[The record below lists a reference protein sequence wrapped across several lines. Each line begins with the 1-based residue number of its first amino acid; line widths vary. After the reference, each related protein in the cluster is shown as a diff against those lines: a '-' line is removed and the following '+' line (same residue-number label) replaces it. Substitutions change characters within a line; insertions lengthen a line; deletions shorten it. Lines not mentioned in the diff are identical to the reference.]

1 MKYIKINSLSLRNFK
16 GVRNAEYEFGDLVNV
31 VKGRNGVGK
40 TTIADA
46 ICWVLFGTN
55 QAGDTKF
62 GVKTKDENGNEIPDV
77 EHSVEIV
84 LSINDVVISSYGGQD
99 SDVKSVKLTRILK
112 ESRSKDGSVTN
123 TYTYKVDDEVETAG
137 DFKKVVSEICPEK
150 VFRLCSS
157 PNAFVQMEWSE
168 QRKMLIEMFGEPS
181 VEEIMGGE
189 KRFDPI
195 KKLLEKND
203 FDKVLKHLYYMRRE
217 VQKKL
222 DDVPVRLSE
231 LDKVLPKAENWE
243 EIEKQMEE
251 KDGIIKDNLQKI
263 SLIENGG
270 GKSVVNES
278 LIHKMNFLQK
288 RLKNMCEW
296 ARRQSTEIL
305 DEYTNA
311 KSKLEVEIIDTKSK
325 ERRLETKR
333 TSLRDDIDRLEK
345 DLKHLECRK
354 KDGSARWKAVS
365 ARTWEWDDKLSY
377 CPTCGQALPMDKV
390 EEMKEESLER
400 FNAAKAADFKKLK
413 EEYGRIKDREN
424 QIKELIEEYK
434 EELAKIK
441 ALLEDV
447 KKNLYEKSEALK
459 KHNADAE
466 KKITSAEDLLAQ
478 KPEYAEVCEQI
489 KALEAEMNAPSVDDE
504 GAAMIEEFRKILIE
518 ASKER
523 ENLLKQL
530 AVKEQ
535 YDKVAK
541 QIEGIKKT
549 RKALQEQ
556 LDDYDEKLK
565 AANDYQHKACRVLE
579 ENVNE
584 HFGLVKWSMFRLQ
597 LDGTEKPW
605 CECSVDGVPYSD
617 LNSAAKINAGLDIID
632 ALKRYYEADVPCV
645 IDNAET
651 VLEPLYAGG
660 QQIRLTVTEDENIII
675 EHHDD
680 KDEA

>member
-1 MKYIKINSLSLRNFK
+1 MEYIKINSLSLRNFK

-84 LSINDVVISSYGGQD
+84 LRINNVVISPDRGHGSA
-99 SDVKSVKLTRILK
+99 KSVKLTRILK

-123 TYTYKVDDEVETAG
+123 TYTYKVDEEVETAG

-181 VEEIMGGE
+181 VEDITGGE

-195 KKLLEKND
+195 KELLEKED
-203 FDKVLKHLYYMRRE
+203 IDKVLKHLNYKCKE

-222 DDVPVRLSE
+222 DDVPVRLDE
-231 LDKVLPKAENWE
+231 LDKVLPKAENWDE
-243 EIEKQMEE
+243 LEKQVEE

-270 GKSVVNES
+270 GKRVVNES
-278 LIHKMNFLQK
+278 LSHKMNFLQK
-288 RLKNMCEW
+288 RLRNMCEW

-311 KSKLEVEIIDTKSK
+311 KSKLEVEIIETKSK

-333 TSLRDDIDRLEK
+333 TSLMGDIDRLEE
-345 DLKHLECRK
+345 DLKSLESQK

-390 EEMKEESLER
+390 EKMKEESLER
-400 FNAAKAADFKKLK
+400 FNAAKAADYKKLK

-424 QIKELIEEYK
+424 QINELIEEYK

-489 KALEAEMNAPSVDDE
+489 KALEVEMNAPAVDDE

-541 QIEGIKKT
+541 QIEDIKKG

-556 LDDYDEKLK
+556 LDDYDETLK
-565 AANDYQHKACRVLE
+565 AANDYQHKACKVLE
-579 ENVNE
+579 ENVNK
-584 HFGLVKWSMFRLQ
+584 HFGLVKWSMFRRQ

>member
-1 MKYIKINSLSLRNFK
+1 MEYIKINSLSLRNFK

-55 QAGDTKF
+55 HAGDTKF

-84 LSINDVVISSYGGQD
+84 LSINNVVISPDGGQG
-99 SDVKSVKLTRILK
+99 SVKSVKLTRILK
-112 ESRSKDGSVTN
+112 ESRSRDVSVTN

-157 PNAFVQMEWSE
+157 PNVFVQMEWSE

-251 KDGIIKDNLQKI
+251 KNSIIKDNIQNI
-263 SLIENGG
+263 SLIEKCGG
-270 GKSVVNES
+270 IRAANES
-278 LIHKMNFLQK
+278 LIHKMDFLQK

-296 ARRQSTEIL
+296 AHRQSTEIL

-311 KSKLEVEIIDTKSK
+311 KSKLEVEIIETKSK

-333 TSLRDDIDRLEK
+333 TLLMDDIGRLKE
-345 DLKHLECRK
+345 DLKSLESQK

-365 ARTWEWDDKLSY
+365 ARTWEWDGKLSY

-400 FNAAKAADFKKLK
+400 FNAANAADFKKLK

-424 QIKELIEEYK
+424 QIKEVIEDDK
-434 EELAKIK
+434 EKLAKVK
-441 ALLEDV
+441 TLLEDV
-447 KKNLYEKSEALK
+447 KKDLYEKSETLK
-459 KHNADAE
+459 KYNADAE
-466 KKITSAEDLLAQ
+466 KKLTSAEDLLAQ

-489 KALEAEMNAPSVDDE
+489 KALEAKMKVPSLKE
-504 GAAMIEEFRKILIE
+504 EAAAMIEDFRKNLAE

-523 ENLLKQL
+523 KNLLKQL

-541 QIEGIKKT
+541 QIEGIKKE

-565 AANDYQHKACRVLE
+565 AANDYQHKACKVLE
-579 ENVNE
+579 ENVNK
-584 HFGLVKWSMFRLQ
+584 HFGLVKWSMFRRQ

-617 LNSAAKINAGLDIID
+617 SNTADRVNAGLDIID
-632 ALKRYYEADVPCV
+632 ALKRYYEVDVPCV
-645 IDNAET
+645 IDKAES
-651 VLEPLYAGG
+651 VLKPLYRGG

-675 EHHDD
+675 EQHDD

>member
-1 MKYIKINSLSLRNFK
+1 MKYIKIDSLSLRNFK
-16 GVRNAEYEFGDLVNV
+16 GVRNAEYEFGNLVNV

-77 EHSVEIV
+77 EHSVEIA
-84 LSINDVVISSYGGQD
+84 LIISDVVFSQGCGQGIA
-99 SDVKSVKLTRILK
+99 KSVKLTRIFK
-112 ESRSKDGSVTN
+112 ESRSKEGSVTN

-181 VEEIMGGE
+181 VEEITGGE

-195 KKLLEKND
+195 KEQLEKED
-203 FDKVLKHLYYMRRE
+203 IDKVLKHLNYKRKE

-222 DDVPVRLSE
+222 DDVPVRLDE

-243 EIEKQMEE
+243 ELERQVEE
-251 KDGIIKDNLQKI
+251 KNGIIMENVQKI
-263 SLIENGG
+263 SIIENGG
-270 GKSVVNES
+270 DKRVVNDT
-278 LIHKMNFLQK
+278 LNNNIGFLQK
-288 RLKNMCEW
+288 RLRNMVEG
-296 ARRQSTEIL
+296 ARRQSIEIL
-305 DEYTNA
+305 GEYTNA
-311 KSKLEVEIIDTKSK
+311 KCKLEVEITEAKLNVKRGKTKITSLK
-325 ERRLETKR
+325 EDISQLEEDLKRLESQKQ
-333 TSLRDDIDRLEK
+333 
-345 DLKHLECRK
+345 
-354 KDGSARWKAVS
+354 DGSAKWNAVK
-365 ARTWEWDDKLSY
+365 ARTWGWDDNLSY
-377 CPTCGQALPMDKV
+377 CPACGQALPMDKV

-400 FNAAKAADFKKLK
+400 FNAAKAADFKKLR
-413 EEYGRIKDREN
+413 EEYIRIRNAGDK
-424 QIKELIEEYK
+424 IEGTIHDCK
-434 EELAKIK
+434 AELAKVQT
-441 ALLEDV
+441 LLDNAEKD
-447 KKNLYEKSEALK
+447 LTEKSEALK
-459 KHNADAE
+459 KHNADVE
-466 KKITSAEDLLAQ
+466 KKLTSAEDLLAQ

-489 KALEAEMNAPSVDDE
+489 KKLEAEMNAPTVDEE
-504 GAAMIEEFRKILIE
+504 GAAMIEDLRKALTE
-518 ASKER
+518 ATKAR

-541 QIEGIKKT
+541 QIEDVKKE

-565 AANDYQHKACRVLE
+565 AANDYQHKACKVLE
-579 ENVNE
+579 ENVNK
-584 HFGLVKWSMFRLQ
+584 HFGLVKWSMFRRQ

-675 EHHDD
+675 EQHDD

>member
-16 GVRNAEYEFGDLVNV
+16 GVRNAEYGFGDLVNV

-77 EHSVEIV
+77 EHSVEIA
-84 LSINDVVISSYGGQD
+84 LRINDVVFSQSCGQGGY
-99 SDVKSVKLTRILK
+99 KNVKLTRILK

-181 VEEIMGGE
+181 VEDITGGE

-195 KKLLEKND
+195 KEQLEKED
-203 FDKVLKHLYYMRRE
+203 IDKVLKHLNYKRKE

-222 DDVPVRLSE
+222 DDVPVRLDE
-231 LDKVLPKAENWE
+231 LDKVLPKAENWDE
-243 EIEKQMEE
+243 LEKQVEE
-251 KDGIIKDNLQKI
+251 KDCIIRDNAQKI

-270 GKSVVNES
+270 GKRVANEALS
-278 LIHKMNFLQK
+278 HKIDFLQK
-288 RLKNMCEW
+288 RLMNMQEG
-296 ARRQSTEIL
+296 ARRKSIEIL
-305 DEYTNA
+305 GEYTNA
-311 KSKLEVEIIDTKSK
+311 KCKLEVGITEAKSK
-325 ERRLETKR
+325 ERRLETKII
-333 TSLRDDIDRLEK
+333 SLKDDIIRFEE
-345 DLKHLECRK
+345 DLKYLESQK
-354 KDGSARWKAVS
+354 KDGSAKWEAVL

-390 EEMKEESLER
+390 EKMKEESLER
-400 FNAAKAADFKKLK
+400 FNAAKAADFKKLR
-413 EEYGRIKDREN
+413 EEYIRIRNAGDK
-424 QIKELIEEYK
+424 IEGTIHDCK
-434 EELAKIK
+434 AELAKVQT
-441 ALLEDV
+441 LLDNAEKD
-447 KKNLYEKSEALK
+447 LTEKSEALK

-466 KKITSAEDLLAQ
+466 KKLTSAEDLLAQ

-489 KALEAEMNAPSVDDE
+489 KKLEAEMNAPTVDEE
-504 GAAMIEEFRKILIE
+504 GAAMIEDLRKALSE
-518 ASKER
+518 ASEER

-535 YDKVAK
+535 YDTVAK
-541 QIEGIKKT
+541 QIEGIKKE

-565 AANDYQHKACRVLE
+565 AANDYQHKACKVLE
-579 ENVNE
+579 ENVNKN
-584 HFGLVKWSMFRLQ
+584 FGLVKWSMFRRQ

-617 LNSAAKINAGLDIID
+617 LNTADRVNAGLDIID
-632 ALKRYYEADVPCV
+632 ALKRYYEVDVPCV
-645 IDNAET
+645 IDNAES
-651 VLEPLYAGG
+651 VLKPLYGGG
-660 QQIRLTVTEDENIII
+660 QQIRLTVTEDESIII
-675 EHHDD
+675 EQHDD

>member
-16 GVRNAEYEFGDLVNV
+16 GVRNAEYGFGDLVNV

-84 LSINDVVISSYGGQD
+84 LSISNVVISPDGGQE
-99 SDVKSVKLTRILK
+99 SGAKSVKLTRILN
-112 ESRSKDGSVTN
+112 ESRSKEGSVTN

-150 VFRLCSS
+150 LFRLCSS

-181 VEEIMGGE
+181 VEDITGGE

-195 KKLLEKND
+195 KEQLEKED
-203 FDKVLKHLYYMRRE
+203 IDKVLKHLNYKRKE

-222 DDVPVRLSE
+222 DDVPVRLDE
-231 LDKVLPKAENWE
+231 LDKVLPKTGNWDE
-243 EIEKQMEE
+243 LEKQVEE
-251 KDGIIKDNLQKI
+251 KDGIIRDNAQKI

-270 GKSVVNES
+270 GKRVANEALS
-278 LIHKMNFLQK
+278 HKIDFLQK
-288 RLKNMCEW
+288 RLMNMQEG
-296 ARRQSTEIL
+296 ARRKSIEIL
-305 DEYTNA
+305 GEYTNV
-311 KSKLEVEIIDTKSK
+311 KCKLEVGITEAKSN
-325 ERRLETKR
+325 ERRLETKI
-333 TSLRDDIDRLEK
+333 TSLKDDIIRLEK
-345 DLKHLECRK
+345 DLKYLESQK
-354 KDGSARWKAVS
+354 KDGSAKWEAVL

-390 EEMKEESLER
+390 EKMKEESLER
-400 FNAAKAADFKKLK
+400 FNAAKAADFKKLR
-413 EEYGRIKDREN
+413 EEYIRIRNAGDK
-424 QIKELIEEYK
+424 IEGTIHDCK
-434 EELAKIK
+434 AELAKVQ
-441 ALLEDV
+441 ALLDNAEKD
-447 KKNLYEKSEALK
+447 LTEKSEALK

-466 KKITSAEDLLAQ
+466 KKLTSAEDLLAQ

-489 KALEAEMNAPSVDDE
+489 KKLEAEMNAPTVDEE
-504 GAAMIEEFRKILIE
+504 GAAMIEDLRKALSE
-518 ASKER
+518 ASEER

-535 YDKVAK
+535 YDTVAK
-541 QIEGIKKT
+541 QIEGIKKE

-565 AANDYQHKACRVLE
+565 AANDYQHKACKVLE
-579 ENVNE
+579 ENVNK
-584 HFGLVKWSMFRLQ
+584 HFGLVKWSMFRRQ

-617 LNSAAKINAGLDIID
+617 LNTADRVNAGLDIID
-632 ALKRYYEADVPCV
+632 ALKRYYEVDVPCV
-645 IDNAET
+645 IDNAES
-651 VLEPLYAGG
+651 VLKPLYGGG
-660 QQIRLTVTEDENIII
+660 QQIRLTVTEDESIII
-675 EHHDD
+675 EQHDD

>member
-1 MKYIKINSLSLRNFK
+1 MEYIKINSLSLRNFK

-84 LSINDVVISSYGGQD
+84 LSISNVVISPDGGRG
-99 SDVKSVKLTRILK
+99 SVKSVKLTRILK
-112 ESRSKDGSVTN
+112 ESRSRDGSVTN

-137 DFKKVVSEICPEK
+137 DFKKAISEICPEK

-157 PNAFVQMEWSE
+157 PNVFVQMEWSE

-251 KDGIIKDNLQKI
+251 KNGIIKDNIQNI
-263 SLIENGG
+263 SLIEKCGG
-270 GKSVVNES
+270 IRAANES
-278 LIHKMNFLQK
+278 LIHKMDFLQK

-311 KSKLEVEIIDTKSK
+311 KSKLEVEIIETKSK

-333 TSLRDDIDRLEK
+333 TLLMDDIGRLKE
-345 DLKHLECRK
+345 DLKSLESKK

-365 ARTWEWDDKLSY
+365 ARTWEWDGKLSY

-400 FNAAKAADFKKLK
+400 FNAANAADFKKLK

-424 QIKELIEEYK
+424 QIKEVIEDDK
-434 EELAKIK
+434 EKLAKVK
-441 ALLEDV
+441 TLLEDV
-447 KKNLYEKSEALK
+447 KKDLYEKSETLK
-459 KHNADAE
+459 KYNADAE
-466 KKITSAEDLLAQ
+466 KKLTSAEDLLAQ

-489 KALEAEMNAPSVDDE
+489 KALEAKMKVPSLKE
-504 GAAMIEEFRKILIE
+504 EAAAMIEDFRKNLAE

-523 ENLLKQL
+523 KNLLKQL

-541 QIEGIKKT
+541 QIEGIKKE

-565 AANDYQHKACRVLE
+565 AANDYQHKACKVLE
-579 ENVNE
+579 ENVNK
-584 HFGLVKWSMFRLQ
+584 HFGLVKWSMFRRQ

-675 EHHDD
+675 EQHDD

>member
-1 MKYIKINSLSLRNFK
+1 MKYIKIDSLSLRNFK

-77 EHSVEIV
+77 EHSVEIALSNVV
-84 LSINDVVISSYGGQD
+84 LTPYGGQE
-99 SDVKSVKLTRILK
+99 SGAKSVKLTRILK
-112 ESRSKDGSVTN
+112 ESRSKEGSVTN

-150 VFRLCSS
+150 LFRLCSS

-168 QRKMLIEMFGEPS
+168 QRKMLIDMFGEPS
-181 VEEIMGGE
+181 VEEITGGE

-195 KKLLEKND
+195 KELLEKED
-203 FDKVLKHLYYMRRE
+203 IDKVLKHLNYKRKE

-222 DDVPVRLSE
+222 DDVPVRLDE
-231 LDKVLPKAENWE
+231 LDKVLPKAENWDE
-243 EIEKQMEE
+243 LEKQVEE
-251 KDGIIKDNLQKI
+251 KDCIIRDNAQKI

-270 GKSVVNES
+270 GKRVANEALS
-278 LIHKMNFLQK
+278 HKIDFLQK
-288 RLKNMCEW
+288 RLMNMQEG
-296 ARRQSTEIL
+296 ARRKSIEIL
-305 DEYTNA
+305 GEYTNA
-311 KSKLEVEIIDTKSK
+311 KCKLEVEITEAKSK
-325 ERRLETKR
+325 ERRLETKII
-333 TSLRDDIDRLEK
+333 SLKDDIIRFEE
-345 DLKHLECRK
+345 DLKYLESQK
-354 KDGSARWKAVS
+354 KDGSAKWKAVS

-390 EEMKEESLER
+390 EKMKEESLER
-400 FNAAKAADFKKLK
+400 FNAAKAADFKKLR
-413 EEYGRIKDREN
+413 EEYIRIRNAGDK
-424 QIKELIEEYK
+424 IEGTIHDCK
-434 EELAKIK
+434 AELAKVQ
-441 ALLEDV
+441 ALLDNAEKD
-447 KKNLYEKSEALK
+447 LTEKSEALK

-466 KKITSAEDLLAQ
+466 KKLTSAEDLLAQ

-489 KALEAEMNAPSVDDE
+489 KKLEAEMNAPTVDEE
-504 GAAMIEEFRKILIE
+504 GAAMIEDLRKALSE
-518 ASKER
+518 ASEER

-535 YDKVAK
+535 YDTVAK
-541 QIEGIKKT
+541 QIEGIKKE

-565 AANDYQHKACRVLE
+565 AANDYQHKACKVLE
-579 ENVNE
+579 ENVNK
-584 HFGLVKWSMFRLQ
+584 HFGLVKWSMFRRQ

-617 LNSAAKINAGLDIID
+617 LNTADRVNAGLDIID
-632 ALKRYYEADVPCV
+632 ALKRYYEVDVPCV
-645 IDNAET
+645 IDNAES
-651 VLEPLYAGG
+651 VLKPLYGGG
-660 QQIRLTVTEDENIII
+660 QQIRLTVTEDESIII
-675 EHHDD
+675 EQHDD

>member
-1 MKYIKINSLSLRNFK
+1 MEYIKINSLSLRNFK

-84 LSINDVVISSYGGQD
+84 LSINNVVISPDGGQG
-99 SDVKSVKLTRILK
+99 SVKSVKLTRILK
-112 ESRSKDGSVTN
+112 ESRSRDGSVTN

-157 PNAFVQMEWSE
+157 PNAFAQMEWSE
-168 QRKMLIEMFGEPS
+168 QRKMLIDMFGEPS

-189 KRFDPI
+189 KRFDQI

-251 KDGIIKDNLQKI
+251 KDGIIKNSIQKI

-270 GKSVVNES
+270 GIRVVNES
-278 LIHKMNFLQK
+278 LSHKMNFLQK

-296 ARRQSTEIL
+296 ARRQSTKIL

-311 KSKLEVEIIDTKSK
+311 KSKLEVEIIETKSK

-333 TSLRDDIDRLEK
+333 TSLMDDIDRLEE
-345 DLKHLECRK
+345 DLKSFESQK
-354 KDGSARWKAVS
+354 KDGSARWKSVS
-365 ARTWEWDDKLSY
+365 ARTWGWEENLSY

-390 EEMKEESLER
+390 EEMKKESLER

-413 EEYGRIKDREN
+413 EEYGRIKDEEN
-424 QIKELIEEYK
+424 QVKGLIEEHK
-434 EELAKIK
+434 EELAKVK

-447 KKNLYEKSEALK
+447 KKDLYEKSEALK

-466 KKITSAEDLLAQ
+466 KKLTSVEDLLTQ

-489 KALEAEMNAPSVDDE
+489 KALEAEMNAPAVDEE
-504 GAAMIEEFRKILIE
+504 GAAMIEEFRKILVE

-530 AVKEQ
+530 AMKEQ

-541 QIEGIKKT
+541 QIEDIKKG

-565 AANDYQHKACRVLE
+565 AANDYQHKACKVLE
-579 ENVNE
+579 ENVNK
-584 HFGLVKWSMFRLQ
+584 HFGLVKWSMFRSQ

>member
-1 MKYIKINSLSLRNFK
+1 MEYIKINSLSLRNFK

-84 LSINDVVISSYGGQD
+84 LSISNVVITPYGGKE
-99 SDVKSVKLTRILK
+99 SGVKSVKLTRILK

-168 QRKMLIEMFGEPS
+168 QRKMLIDMFGEPS
-181 VEEIMGGE
+181 VEEITGGE

-195 KKLLEKND
+195 KEQLEKED
-203 FDKVLKHLYYMRRE
+203 IDKVLKHLNYKRKE

-222 DDVPVRLSE
+222 DDVPVRLDE

-243 EIEKQMEE
+243 NLKKQVEE
-251 KDGIIKDNLQKI
+251 KDYVIKENAQRI

-270 GKSVVNES
+270 GKRVVNET
-278 LIHKMNFLQK
+278 LNHKIDFLQK
-288 RLKNMCEW
+288 RLRNMQEG
-296 ARRQSTEIL
+296 ARKQSIEIL
-305 DEYTNA
+305 GEYTNA
-311 KSKLEVEIIDTKSK
+311 KCKLEVGITEAKLNVKRGKTKIASLEEDISRLK
-325 ERRLETKR
+325 EDLKRLESQK
-333 TSLRDDIDRLEK
+333 L
-345 DLKHLECRK
+345 
-354 KDGSARWKAVS
+354 DGSAKWKAVS

-390 EEMKEESLER
+390 EKMKEESLER
-400 FNAAKAADFKKLK
+400 FNAAKAADFKKLR
-413 EEYGRIKDREN
+413 EEYIRIRNAGDK
-424 QIKELIEEYK
+424 IEGTIHDCK
-434 EELAKIK
+434 AELAKVQT
-441 ALLEDV
+441 LLDNAEKD
-447 KKNLYEKSEALK
+447 LTEKSEALK

-466 KKITSAEDLLAQ
+466 KKLTSAEDLLAQ
-478 KPEYAEVCEQI
+478 KSEYAEVCEQI
-489 KALEAEMNAPSVDDE
+489 KTLEAEMNAPKIDDNDAAFIE
-504 GAAMIEEFRKILIE
+504 GLRGGIVR
-518 ASKER
+518 ASEER

-541 QIEGIKKT
+541 QIEGIKKE

-556 LDDYDEKLK
+556 LDDDSTEEERIEAFRKKFPEYDTPYSNRDLF
-565 AANDYQHKACRVLE
+565 AYHHVLTGSCRMGRE
-579 ENVNE
+579 S
-584 HFGLVKWSMFRLQ
+584 FCKDKGID
-597 LDGTEKPW
+597 LDGSTTVREFIELTKGSYGGDVICKLP
-605 CECSVDGVPYSD
+605 EAYGV
-617 LNSAAKINAGLDIID
+617 K
-632 ALKRYYEADVPCV
+632 K
-645 IDNAET
+645 
-651 VLEPLYAGG
+651 
-660 QQIRLTVTEDENIII
+660 
-675 EHHDD
+675 
-680 KDEA
+680 

>member
-1 MKYIKINSLSLRNFK
+1 MEYIKINSLSLRNFK

-55 QAGDTKF
+55 QAGNTKF

-137 DFKKVVSEICPEK
+137 DFKKAVSVICPEK

-203 FDKVLKHLYYMRRE
+203 FDKVLKHLYYMRKE

-231 LDKVLPKAENWE
+231 LDKVLPEAENWE
-243 EIEKQMEE
+243 SLKKQVEE
-251 KDGIIKDNLQKI
+251 KDYVIKENVQKI

-270 GKSVVNES
+270 GKRVENET
-278 LIHKMNFLQK
+278 LNHKIDFLQK
-288 RLKNMCEW
+288 RKMNMQEG
-296 ARRQSTEIL
+296 ARRQSIEIL
-305 DEYTNA
+305 GEYTNA
-311 KSKLEVEIIDTKSK
+311 KCKLEVEITETKSK
-325 ERRLETKR
+325 GRRLKA
-333 TSLRDDIDRLEK
+333 DIAALE
-345 DLKHLECRK
+345 DNISREEEYLKHLESQK
-354 KDGSARWKAVS
+354 QDGSVKWKAVL
-365 ARTWEWDDKLSY
+365 ARTWGWDDNLSY

-390 EEMKEESLER
+390 EKMKEESLER
-400 FNAAKAADFKKLK
+400 FNAAKAADFKKLR
-413 EEYGRIKDREN
+413 EEYIRIRNAGDKIMASIDDS
-424 QIKELIEEYK
+424 KA
-434 EELAKIK
+434 ELAKK
-441 ALLEDV
+441 QALLDNAEKD
-447 KKNLYEKSEALK
+447 LAEKSEALK

-466 KKITSAEDLLAQ
+466 KKLTSAEDLLAQ

-489 KALEAEMNAPSVDDE
+489 KKLEAEMNAPTVDEE
-504 GAAMIEEFRKILIE
+504 GAAMIEDLRKALTE
-518 ASKER
+518 ATEAR

-535 YDKVAK
+535 YDKVVK
-541 QIEGIKKT
+541 QIEGIKKE

-565 AANDYQHKACRVLE
+565 AANDYQHKACKVLE
-579 ENVNE
+579 ENVNK
-584 HFGLVKWSMFRLQ
+584 HFGLVKWSMFRRQ

-605 CECSVDGVPYSD
+605 CEYSVDGVPYSD